1 MTPIP
6 LEPFGTVR
14 QHWGTIKPY
23 YKNYLTS
30 INLGNI
36 LMAFVGVIEQVIH
49 HGFTF
54 PRMHPAIEVEELEP
68 SLEHPNEFIST
79 DELAQARACQ
89 VEGEVN
95 WGQVLDAIA

>member
-14 QHWGTIKPY
+14 QHWEAIQPY

-30 INLGNI
+30 INFGNI
-36 LMAFVGVIEQVIH
+36 LLAFVGVVEQAIH

-54 PRMHPAIEVEELEP
+54 PRMHPAIEVDELEP
-68 SLEHPNEFIST
+68 SFEHPNEYIST

-89 VEGEVN
+89 VEEEEN
-95 WGQVLDAIA
+95 WRQVLEAIA